1 MKMPDTKQTPHIGRK
16 IMRLREIRGMKQETL
31 ASLLGVTQQ
40 SVSKLESSE
49 NVDEER
55 LAKVAQALEVSVDTI
70 KNFNEEA
77 VINYIQNNNFTFSD
91 TATNNNPNPILAGT
105 YSIGT
110 KEEVLN
116 TLVTLY
122 RELADAEKERNR
134 LLEKI
139 LDKLK

>member
-40 SVSKLESSE
+40 AVSKLEGSE
-49 NVDEER
+49 NVDDER
-55 LAKVAQALEVSVDTI
+55 LAKVAQALEVSVDTL

-77 VINYIQNNNFTFSD
+77 VINYIQNNTFND
-91 TATNNNPNPILAGT
+91 TVTGNNPVSGTNNIQNNN
-105 YSIGT
+105 YDT
-110 KEEVLN
+110 KEDVLN
-116 TLVTLY
+116 MLVNLY